1 MGTGALLLPST
12 FPWTAGAHRM
22 AAVAEWWTQHLSSPQ
37 HGHIWLADV
46 LGHQQ
51 MGGDG
56 LPFPP
61 DLYLISILNYSHSVN
76 LAHIHFFP

>member
-1 MGTGALLLPST
+1 
-12 FPWTAGAHRM
+12 M

-61 DLYLISILNYSHSVN
+61 RSVSHFHTKLFTLREPCSHT
-76 LAHIHFFP
+76 LLPITQSFFAFRCKSHA